1 MRSIVKYINEKLHI
15 GQFKKEQELS
25 DIEIEDLKDKLK
37 GVNINDLSRD
47 LNMSPAVQEKHRQ
60 KMEGYFNKGSK
71 PSRLVA
77 TIKDKQKLIARWREA
92 IYLEWDSAVHEFTEE
107 IIKRNYYTKE
117 QLQKYILNNILSNNP
132 KMKKYL

>member
-1 MRSIVKYINEKLHI
+1 MRSIVKFINEKLHI

-25 DIEIEDLKDKLK
+25 DTEVEDLKDKLK
-37 GVNINDLSRD
+37 NVNINGLVSDLSMT
-47 LNMSPAVQEKHRQ
+47 NAVKEKHKT

-71 PSRLVA
+71 PDRLVS

-92 IYLEWDSAVHEFTEE
+92 IYLEWDQAVKVFTNE
-107 IIKRNYYTKE
+107 IINRNYYTKE
-117 QLQKYILNNILSNNP
+117 QLQKYIIGYILPFYP

>member
-1 MRSIVKYINEKLHI
+1 MRSIVKFINEKLHI

-25 DIEIEDLKDKLK
+25 DTEVEDLKDKLK
-37 GVNINDLSRD
+37 NVNINGLVSDLSMTD
-47 LNMSPAVQEKHRQ
+47 AVKQKHKT

-71 PSRLVA
+71 PDRLVS

-92 IYLEWDSAVHEFTEE
+92 IYLEWDQAVKVFTNE
-107 IIKRNYYTKE
+107 IINRNYYTKE
-117 QLQKYILNNILSNNP
+117 QLQKYIIGYIIPFYP